1 MQLHSEIGNPVQHLG
16 PIQTQLQDEHCRSDD
31 GKGDIVRHNRKTAP
45 SQLQAGNVIDWRLGE
60 PRVHRTSSADPRVR
74 GGFVHHATL
83 SMKGLMERLGCQ
95 SPCQPPPARLL
106 AWNMIPLSGCK
117 VAQLTGTADVI
128 ENSQQKS
135 HSELPALIK
144 RAKNRDQKVENT
156 W

>member
-1 MQLHSEIGNPVQHLG
+1 MQLHLEIGNPVQHLG
-16 PIQTQLQDEHCRSDD
+16 PIQTQLQDEHCRRDD
-31 GKGDIVRHNRKTAP
+31 GKGDIVGHNRKTAP

-60 PRVHRTSSADPRVR
+60 PRVH
-74 GGFVHHATL
+74 HATL
-83 SMKGLMERLGCQ
+83 SMKGLVERLGCQ

-106 AWNMIPLSGCK
+106 AWNMSPLSGCK
-117 VAQLTGTADVI
+117 VAQLTSTADVI
-128 ENSQQKS
+128 EHSQQKS